1 MEWRALVLFAWAAG
15 VACAPGPTGPS
26 EVVPLGR
33 EFTLRPGESVTIEST
48 DLIVSFEQVA
58 QDSRCPADATC
69 VWAGDAVVVLKV
81 GEASL
86 ELRST
91 TAPESVVGAYRV
103 RLERVEPV
111 AYRDRTIPPEAY
123 RAVLRVTR
131 S

>member
-1 MEWRALVLFAWAAG
+1 MDWRALGLIAWAA
-15 VACAPGPTGPS
+15 VACSSGPTGPS
-26 EVVPLGR
+26 EDVPLGR
-33 EFTLRPGESVTIEST
+33 AFTLRPGESVTIEST
-48 DLIVSFEQVA
+48 DLIVSFEKVTE
-58 QDSRCPADATC
+58 DSRCPADVTC
-69 VWAGDAVVVLKV
+69 VWAGDAVVVLRV

-103 RLERVEPV
+103 RLERVEPYV
-111 AYRDRTIPPEAY
+111 YDSRQIPPEAY